1 MLKKLKK
8 GLKKAAKAAIPV
20 GAAILAAKAMKKD
33 KGALTSDMPR
43 DMVPMSKRM
52 VQGLNVKPSDNVTAG
67 INKMAK
73 MNQFGR
79 SGTQG
84 GDENMDYL
92 YRANGGRAGY
102 KKGGKVKGCGVAK
115 RGFGRAMK
123 RGK

>member
-43 DMVPMSKRM
+43 SMVPMSKRM

-73 MNQFGR
+73 MNRFSR

>member
-43 DMVPMSKRM
+43 SMVPMSKRM